1 MSRPKI
7 FHLIHMAHRA
17 LFRAADRL
25 LAERHDITAAQN
37 ALLLYL
43 EKNEGASM
51 GAVAAA
57 IGLKNAATS
66 GLVDRMEHKGLIARR
81 PSAQDR
87 RSFELVLQPKGRA
100 IAAESHALIHATNE
114 HLLEGFTHA
123 EQATIAR
130 FLEAVIARSDA
141 FEDSVIQPDEKQ
153 SA

>member
-51 GAVAAA
+51 SAVAAA

-66 GLVDRMEHKGLIARR
+66 GLVDRMEHKELIARR

-87 RSFELVLQPKGRA
+87 RSFELVLLPKGRA
-100 IAAESHALIHATNE
+100 IARESHTLIHATND
-114 HLLEGFTHA
+114 HLLDGFTEA

-130 FLEAVIARSDA
+130 FLETVMTKSDA
-141 FEDSVIQPDEKQ
+141 FEIGTIRPDEKQ